1 MRWMRAYLPALL
13 FGAALLGLWE
23 FLVAYYA
30 IPAYVLPA
38 PHLILQATQA
48 QAQDLCAA
56 AWITIMITAQALFW
70 AVTLG
75 LGLAVLFTRA
85 RLLERVLYPYV
96 VILQVTPVVAI
107 APLVLIWVGFDNVN
121 RALVIIA
128 WIVAFFPVLTNAV
141 AGLRAV
147 DPNLRDLFKL
157 YNAKPLQTLIKLELP
172 SALPQILTGIKI
184 SGGLALIGA
193 IVAEFVAGSGNS
205 TGLAWRIIET
215 GNRLDIAGLFA
226 SLLLLSAIG
235 VGLFYLLSLM
245 EWLLLKNWHPAY
257 QKQRSV

>member
-1 MRWMRAYLPALL
+1 MRWLRSYSPALL

-23 FLVAYYA
+23 WLVAHYDV
-30 IPAYVLPA
+30 PAYVLPA
-38 PHLILQATQA
+38 PHLILHAAQSQAA
-48 QAQDLCAA
+48 ELRAA
-56 AWITIMITAQALFW
+56 AWITIQITAQALFW

-75 LGLAVLFTRA
+75 LGLAILFTRA
-85 RLLERVLYPYV
+85 RLVERVLYPYV

-128 WIVAFFPVLTNAV
+128 WIVAFFPILTNAV
-141 AGLRAV
+141 SGLRAV

-157 YNAKPLQTLIKLELP
+157 YNATPLQTLLKLELP
-172 SALPQILTGIKI
+172 SALPQILTGVKI

-226 SLLLLSAIG
+226 SLLLLSGIG
-235 VGLFYLLSLM
+235 IGLFYLLSLA
-245 EWLLLKNWHPAY
+245 EWLSLRKWHPAY
-257 QKQRSV
+257 QKQGNG

>member
-1 MRWMRAYLPALL
+1 MKWMRAYLPALL

-23 FLVAYYA
+23 FLVAYYTV
-30 IPAYVLPA
+30 PVYVLPA
-38 PHLILQATQA
+38 PHQILQAAKTQT
-48 QAQDLCAA
+48 QELLAA
-56 AWITIMITAQALFW
+56 AWITIVITVQALFW

-85 RLLERVLYPYV
+85 RLVERVLYPYV

-235 VGLFYLLSLM
+235 VGLFYLLSLV
-245 EWLLLKNWHPAY
+245 EWLCLKNWHPAY
-257 QKQRSV
+257 QKHENT

>member
-1 MRWMRAYLPALL
+1 MRWVRSYIPALI
-13 FGAALLGLWE
+13 FGVILVGLWE
-23 FLVAYYA
+23 VLVWHYKV
-30 IPAYVLPA
+30 PTYVLPA
-38 PHLILQATQA
+38 PHVIWEAARA
-48 QAQDLCAA
+48 QQGALWAA
-56 AWITIMITAQALFW
+56 AWITIRITAQALFW
-70 AVTLG
+70 AITLG
-75 LGLAVLFTRA
+75 LGLAIIFTRA
-85 RLLERVLYPYV
+85 RLFERILYPYV

-141 AGLRAV
+141 AGLRSV
-147 DPNLRDLFKL
+147 DPNLRDLFRL
-157 YNAKPLQTLIKLELP
+157 YNASQTQTLIKLEIP
-172 SALPQILTGIKI
+172 SALPQILTGVKI

-226 SLLLLSAIG
+226 SLFLLSAIG
-235 VGLFYLLSLM
+235 ISLFYGLSVI
-245 EWLLLKNWHPAY
+245 EWLCLRKWHPAH
-257 QKQRSV
+257 QKP

>member
-1 MRWMRAYLPALL
+1 MKWMRAYFPALL
-13 FGAALLGLWE
+13 FGAALITLWE
-23 FLVAYYA
+23 FLVVRYA

-38 PHLILQATQA
+38 PHLILQAAQTQA
-48 QAQDLCAA
+48 AELRAA
-56 AWITIMITAQALFW
+56 AWITIQITAQALFW
-70 AVTLG
+70 AVSLG
-75 LGLAVLFTRA
+75 LGLAILFTRA
-85 RLLERVLYPYV
+85 RLVERILYPYV

-157 YNAKPLQTLIKLELP
+157 YNANPLQTLIRLELP
-172 SALPQILTGIKI
+172 SALPQILTGVKI

-235 VGLFYLLSLM
+235 IGLFYLLSLT
-245 EWLLLKNWHPAY
+245 EWLCLKNWHPAY
-257 QKQRSV
+257 QKHRNI